1 VRRSVS
7 DLQALIALEIS
18 KICGIGIAHPSAGVV
33 SRAKSRLV
41 NIFVCAET
49 LLLSRYHSWPLQLI
63 LHDSDWTELDHAG

>member
-33 SRAKSRLV
+33 SRAKLRLV
-41 NIFVCAET
+41 NIFVSAET
-49 LLLSRYHSWPLQLI
+49 L
-63 LHDSDWTELDHAG
+63 